1 MKKKSI
7 VSLIRCYA
15 EHNDIGFKNEAFDIA
30 REFENSGDQEIAEYI
45 MSLLNDA
52 NSFVPQIDDNKSM
65 YFEKVEIYNDS
76 LPLPKV
82 IMNDVIGIINAVS
95 KKMDVNKFLFEG
107 KPGTGKTETA
117 KHIARLL
124 NRDLYE
130 VNFDSLI
137 DFKLGETSKNITEM
151 FDEISKVRNP
161 SKVIFL
167 FDELDAL
174 AINRVKDNDLRE
186 MGRATSSFIKGLDK
200 VGKDITIIAT
210 TNLYKDFD
218 KAIIRRFDTII
229 DFDRY
234 SNEDLIEI
242 SNNILND
249 YIEKNKDLNKNSRLF
264 NKIISLM
271 NPIPMPGEL
280 KNLIK
285 TAVAFSNKNNAN
297 DYLIRLFKTATKNK
311 EMKIKDYQGLG
322 FSLRD
327 IEVLTGV
334 SKSTLSREQ
343 RGK

>member
-65 YFEKVEIYNDS
+65 YFEKVEIYNYS